1 MLTAGVLNNTVAGGC
16 NDNKWRE
23 GWERNSLATQ
33 LKTAGYRQSG
43 PLSLV
48 QGLQAVLLL
57 VDIFYAIKTQ

>member
-48 QGLQAVLLL
+48 QGL
-57 VDIFYAIKTQ
+57 